1 MIDKPMSL
9 LEQRRQELE
18 QARAEYRY
26 SVEKMHEAKQ
36 RVNDLRTEYAQ
47 FEADYNDRVVRRDN
61 INTQLRETRREIV
74 NLEKSLNVAKARLA
88 DLEAKAKRVVRP
100 EAQRAGKALEEA
112 LERFRWGEQ
121 QLDNNKQAVYLATEK
136 TKSAEIAYRLAG
148 GKLSRQEM
156 LAESNPWKSGS
167 FYLVAFVVILAILG
181 IIAANLPWYAVG
193 TVIVG
198 GVIALSI
205 VGAFQLRQDAML
217 SEENFLKL
225 MIETFKRLPL
235 LTQKG
240 SESDSSSKNQE
251 GASPDGIEKKQ

>member
-1 MIDKPMSL
+1 MSQ
-9 LEQRRQELE
+9 LEQSHQELE

-36 RVNDLRTEYAQ
+36 RVSDLRNEHLQ
-47 FEADYNDRVVRRDN
+47 FEANYDDRIMRRDN
-61 INTQLRETRREIV
+61 INAELRETRREV
-74 NLEKSLNVAKARLA
+74 ANLEKSLSAAKARLA
-88 DLEAKAKRVVRP
+88 ELEARAKRVVRP
-100 EAQRAGKALEEA
+100 EAQRAGKALDESLSRLQWA
-112 LERFRWGEQ
+112 EQ
-121 QLDNNKQAVYLATEK
+121 QFDISKQAVHLATEK

-167 FYLVAFVVILAILG
+167 FYFTVLVVILVTLS

-193 TVIVG
+193 TVIIG
-198 GVIALSI
+198 GILALAA

-225 MIETFKRLPL
+225 MVETFKRLPL
-235 LTQKG
+235 LTQKSSDANSG
-240 SESDSSSKNQE
+240 SDVQEGTNSDSLEKNQ
-251 GASPDGIEKKQ
+251 